1 MAHLYKVLGIAN
13 NAGAA
18 EIKVAFHML
27 AKTYHPDLH
36 AGDVMAGERFKAI
49 NHAYA
54 ILGKTESRTLYDEA
68 CALENARKLERMG
81 TAAVI
86 MAASF
91 MLTVGTGLLIAGWL
105 RLEGIL

>member
-1 MAHLYKVLGIAN
+1 MADLYEVLGIDS

-18 EIKVAFHML
+18 EIKVAFHRL

-36 AGDVMAGERFKAI
+36 AGDVMAEERFKAI
-49 NHAYA
+49 NHAYG
-54 ILGKTESRTLYDEA
+54 ILSKMESRTLYDEA
-68 CALENARKLERMG
+68 CALEIIRKRERRG

-91 MLTVGTGLLIAGWL
+91 MLTVGAGLMIAGWL
-105 RLEGIL
+105 RIEGIL

>member
-1 MAHLYKVLGIAN
+1 MADLYEVLGIDS

-18 EIKVAFHML
+18 EIKVAFHRL

-36 AGDVMAGERFKAI
+36 PRDVMAEERFKAI
-49 NHAYA
+49 NHAYD
-54 ILGKTESRTLYDEA
+54 ILGKIASRTLYDEA
-68 CALENARKLERMG
+68 CALENACKCERRG

-91 MLTVGTGLLIAGWL
+91 MLTVGAGLLVAGWL
-105 RLEGIL
+105 RFEGIL